1 MFTWEI
7 LLKLTAALGLA
18 LPLAWHRER
27 HTRLAGL
34 RTYPLVALGACAY
47 LLIGLEMIG
56 AEAPPDARA
65 RIFAGLLSGIGFL
78 GGGAIIKN
86 EDQVKGT
93 ASAAAIWIMGGV
105 GAAVAVDQWGI
116 AICLSAVIFTVFVLF
131 GLLKNVVPK
140 VGDDECFD
148 GEE

>member
-1 MFTWEI
+1 MFTWD
-7 LLKLTAALGLA
+7 LLIKLVAALGLA

-34 RTYPLVALGACAY
+34 RTYPLVALGACAFI
-47 LLIGLEMIG
+47 LIGLEMIG
-56 AEAPPDARA
+56 DDGSADARA

-86 EDQVKGT
+86 ENQVKGT

-105 GAAVAVDQWGI
+105 GAAVALDLWGI
-116 AICLSAVIFTVFVLF
+116 AVCLSAVIFTVFVLF
-131 GLLKNVVPK
+131 GLLKDVVPDPQ
-140 VGDDECFD
+140 GDED
-148 GEE
+148 